1 MSTRI
6 MGLCWPL
13 QMRPPAKAVLMS
25 LADMANDEGFCWP
38 SLERI
43 CERTCFGRTAVIDA
57 ISSLEVSGVVRADRT
72 NGRKTTYWVEPAKF
86 TANAVDNSP
95 DPSATRTGT
104 PDGPVRHADS
114 TGTPRGL
121 NRSATRT
128 LTVKNRQE
136 TKTPQPPAD
145 AGGERDAMQLPAK
158 PDAGANADGGFDAAY
173 RRYPKKKAEPRA
185 RRAWNKLA
193 PNPAL
198 QLRIIAAIEAQAR
211 TEDWQREGGRYVP
224 MFSSWLHGERWRD
237 VVDSVPP
244 NWWHSSEG
252 IQAMGASLGMPFSL
266 AALGNAFT
274 DDQRQAHWR
283 AYRVSVLLAAGDGPW
298 SEGVIGNTAPKRQGG
313 SR

>member
-1 MSTRI
+1 

-57 ISSLEVSGVVRADRT
+57 ISALEACGVVRADRT

-86 TANAVDNSP
+86 TAHAVDNPP

-104 PDGPVRHADS
+104 PDGPVRQTDP
-114 TGTPRGL
+114 TGPPRGL

-136 TKTPQPPAD
+136 PKTPQPPAD
-145 AGGERDAMQLPAK
+145 AGGARDAMQIPAK
-158 PDAGANADGGFDAAY
+158 PEAGSGDAEGFDAAY
-173 RRYPKKKAEPRA
+173 RRYPKKKAEQRA
-185 RRAWNKLA
+185 RRAWNRLT

-198 QLRIIAAIEAQAR
+198 QLRILAAIDAQAR
-211 TEDWQREGGRYVP
+211 TEEWQREGGRYVP
-224 MFSSWLHGERWRD
+224 MFSAWLHGERWRD
-237 VVDSVPP
+237 VADSVPP
-244 NWWHSSEG
+244 NWWHSTDG
-252 IQAMGASLGMPFSL
+252 VQAMGASLGMPFSL

-283 AYRVSVLLAAGDGPW
+283 AYRASVLAVAGDGPW
-298 SEGVIGNTAPKRQGG
+298 SEGQTVSNAQQRKGG
-313 SR
+313 QR